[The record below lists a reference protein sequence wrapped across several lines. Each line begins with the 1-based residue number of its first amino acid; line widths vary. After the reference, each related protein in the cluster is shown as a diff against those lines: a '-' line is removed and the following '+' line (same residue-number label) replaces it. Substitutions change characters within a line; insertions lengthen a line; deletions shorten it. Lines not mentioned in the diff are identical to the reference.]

1 MISDNDLTDVSVP
14 VKIDEDASYIRDY
27 YALYE
32 IWKSLH
38 GEDVK
43 YVVYPKVIEE
53 YIKDNNIDLDNL
65 PDFIVSSEDITPEN
79 RVKTQATWQHYIDAS
94 IKIFVAY

>member
-1 MISDNDLTDVSVP
+1 MGIIARFKDIMAANINALLDNETDKIQTQIDLLNEVN
-14 VKIDEDASYIRDY
+14 
-27 YALYE
+27 
-32 IWKSLH
+32 
-38 GEDVK
+38 
-43 YVVYPKVIEE
+43 E
-53 YIKDNNIDLDNL
+53 YLNTNNIDLDNL